1 MKSAFIR
8 YTLLLAGFGLM
19 YACGPSQEEINKK
32 NKMRED
38 SLANAR
44 EMIMKKD
51 AEERA
56 AAEAMQMAKAQ
67 EVKVPVKKEEP
78 KKAVE
83 MYKFG
88 TKGSLCVQVESG
100 RTTEFVD
107 KALKKWKSRGFTN
120 AYVAVVPGTQS
131 NDTWYRVRLGRFT
144 NKMKAQNAAKAVSAE
159 FNVKAWVD
167 NTTGEILK

>member
-51 AEERA
+51 AEDRA
-56 AAEAMQMAKAQ
+56 AAEAMQMAQAQ
-67 EVKVPVKKEEP
+67 EVKEAQQVENAKS
-78 KKAVE
+78 AVE
-83 MYKFG
+83 KFTFG
-88 TKGSLCVQVESG
+88 TKGSLCIQVESG
-100 RTTEFVD
+100 KTTEFVE
-107 KALKKWKSRGFTN
+107 KALKKWKSRGYTN
-120 AYVAVVPGTQS
+120 AYIAIVPGTQT

-144 NKMKAQNAAKAVSAE
+144 DKMMAQKAAKAVSTE
-159 FNVKAWVD
+159 YNIKAWVD
-167 NTTGEILK
+167 NTSGEILK

>member
-1 MKSAFIR
+1 MKTSKTTIALLFLGIFIVS
-8 YTLLLAGFGLM
+8 
-19 YACGPSQEEINKK
+19 ACGPSQEEINKK
-32 NKMRED
+32 NKIRED
-38 SLANAR
+38 SLANVR

-56 AAEAMQMAKAQ
+56 ALEAMQIAKSQ
-67 EVKVPVKKEEP
+67 EVVEVVNP

-100 RTTEFVD
+100 RTTEFVE
-107 KALKKWKSRGFTN
+107 KGLAKWKSRGFTN
-120 AYVAVVPGTQS
+120 AYVAISHGTQS
-131 NDTWYRVRLGRFT
+131 NDTWYRIRLGRFT
-144 NKMKAQNAAKAVSAE
+144 DKEKAAKAAKAVSSE

-167 NTTGEILK
+167 NTNGEVLK

>member
-56 AAEAMQMAKAQ
+56 VAEAMQMAQSQ
-67 EVKVPVKKEEP
+67 EVIEAAKVEQT

-83 MYKFG
+83 MYNFG

-100 RTTEFVD
+100 KTTAFVE
-107 KALKKWKSRGFTN
+107 KALKKWKSRGFSN
-120 AYVAVVPGTQS
+120 AYIAIVAGTQT
-131 NDTWYRVRLGRFT
+131 NDTWYRVPAT
-144 NKMKAQNAAKAVSAE
+144 IAM
-159 FNVKAWVD
+159 
-167 NTTGEILK
+167 